1 MGRPSK
7 PVLSFLIL
15 GLGAGLNA
23 NYHCEE
29 GPNWYLAVSGSKRWT
44 LIESEYSWL
53 LYPAARGDGMRRFAE
68 FSADEQGEPS
78 DRDAYRLWNMRRAM
92 SSSCIPATFCFS
104 RHGCGTRQSISTK
117 KVWESPAGTLRRQR
131 LPTGISAACN
141 CSQAVSGKAASRSSV
156 AVYAAISVL

>member
-68 FSADEQGEPS
+68 FRADEKGEPS
-78 DRDAYRLWNMRRAM
+78 DRDAYALMEYRA
-92 SSSCIPATFCFS
+92 
-104 RHGCGTRQSISTK
+104 
-117 KVWESPAGTLRRQR
+117 
-131 LPTGISAACN
+131 
-141 CSQAVSGKAASRSSV
+141 AV
-156 AVYAAISVL
+156 